1 MNTYK
6 KSYPILFVFLLLLS
20 VSCSDNNEEPEKPT
34 VLDLDRQELN
44 FNVLGGE
51 EVIQLTANKA
61 WEIKDVPDW
70 VTVNPSSGT
79 GSSEIT
85 VTVKKDD
92 IAIGQE
98 AEILFL
104 SDEDDTRLSITQE
117 KLKHY
122 RFPFTYALYD
132 NYTFGSNQIERI
144 YNFNDQVE
152 KLFINPSNNPQLM
165 DKIFLGNLVS
175 SNLKDLTDI
184 ETFTGYEFN
193 QTDISTSVPIYS
205 QEYIPSK
212 EAQDSYVA
220 EILKY
225 LKKNNTINSGLK
237 LNNGRLAYHSY
248 RELNYI
254 GKANM
259 GIDLDMLISGKS
271 YREQEMKKKNGLIF
285 SFSHPLFD
293 LYLEIPYNGQYVTEQ
308 LKEEDFPEGILS
320 VIHTVT
326 YGRIGALLI
335 ETDDDIKE
343 IREIIDSLE
352 KNKALSE
359 ESKNILNNLEAYHLY
374 FDKEYQLKV
383 IEGKEEALLSYLD
396 QINQITDNQDAV
408 YPYQISICDYFT
420 SAMKT
425 FSYNIH
431 LP

>member
-1 MNTYK
+1 MNKCCIIT
-6 KSYPILFVFLLLLS
+6 ILLLS
-20 VSCSDNNEEPEKPT
+20 SFLFFSCSDDNEKPEEPT
-34 VLDLDRQELN
+34 VIDLDKKELN

-51 EVIQLTANKA
+51 EIIQLTANKA
-61 WEIKDVPDW
+61 WKIADVPDW
-70 VTVNPSSGT
+70 ITVSPSSGI

-85 VTVKKDD
+85 VTAKKDD

-98 AEILFL
+98 AEMLFL
-104 SDEDDTRLSITQE
+104 SNGEEISLPVAQE
-117 KLKHY
+117 KLKYY

-132 NYTFGSNQIERI
+132 NFSFGSNQTERI

-193 QTDISTSVPIYS
+193 QTDISTSVLIYS

-212 EAQDSYVA
+212 KAQDSYVA

-225 LKKNNTINSGLK
+225 LEENNTSTPGFSS
-237 LNNGRLAYHSY
+237 NNGKLAYHSY
-248 RELNYI
+248 RELNLI
-254 GKANM
+254 GRGNM
-259 GIDLDMLISGKS
+259 GVDLDQLISGKS
-271 YREQEMKKKNGLIF
+271 YREQEMKKKNGIIF
-285 SFSHPLFD
+285 SFSHSLFD
-293 LYLEIPYNGQYVTEQ
+293 LYLEIPYNGQYVKEQ
-308 LKEEDFPEGILS
+308 LKEEDFPEGTLS
-320 VIHTVT
+320 VISTVT
-326 YGRIGALLI
+326 YGRMGTLLI

-359 ESKNILNNLEAYHLY
+359 ENKNILNNLEAYHLY

-383 IEGKEEALLSYLD
+383 IKGKEEVLLSYL
-396 QINQITDNQDAV
+396 NQITDNKDAV
-408 YPYQISICDYFT
+408 YPYQIKISDYFT
-420 SAMKT
+420 GAMKT
-425 FSYNIH
+425 FSYKIN